1 MFTESKNQNV
11 SCTSNSKVMLPTA
24 HCVACNSKTGKL
36 GLLKIKKQVV
46 SVWLAKFKVLCD

>member
-11 SCTSNSKVMLPTA
+11 SCTSSSKVMLPTA
-24 HCVACNSKTGKL
+24 HCVACNSKKDKL

-46 SVWLAKFKVLCD
+46 SAWLAKFKVLHD

>member
-11 SCTSNSKVMLPTA
+11 SCTSNSNVMLPTA

>member
-11 SCTSNSKVMLPTA
+11 SCTSSSKVMLPTA
-24 HCVACNSKTGKL
+24 HCVACNSKKDKP

-46 SVWLAKFKVLCD
+46 SAWLAKFKVLHD